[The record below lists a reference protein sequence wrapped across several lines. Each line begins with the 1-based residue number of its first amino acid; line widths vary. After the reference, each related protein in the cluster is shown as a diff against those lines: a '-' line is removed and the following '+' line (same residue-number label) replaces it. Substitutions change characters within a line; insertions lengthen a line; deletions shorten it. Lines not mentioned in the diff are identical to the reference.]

1 VYLPDE
7 AAAHAILRDAAE
19 IAAPGSMVGLDVT
32 GKSFLD
38 SPSTKT
44 YRNALTA
51 RGVVWSYGTDQPE
64 ELLKRA
70 GWTDVRALQPHELG
84 FAEGRWP
91 YPPTP
96 RHVEGVPRSYF
107 VEGRK

>member
-1 VYLPDE
+1 MG
-7 AAAHAILRDAAE
+7 R
-19 IAAPGSMVGLDVT
+19 GGT
-32 GKSFLD
+32 
-38 SPSTKT
+38 
-44 YRNALTA
+44 LTA

-70 GWTDVRALQPHELG
+70 GWAEVRALQPNELG

-96 RHVEGVPRSYF
+96 RHVEGLPRSY
-107 VEGRK
+107 VVLGRKRRELDGEPLAFAMLDLRDTSRIEGDRHDLSLALRRRSPGR